1 MKKRILIV
9 DDDIAIRKGLKKL
22 LKKANYDVAVA
33 ADGFEAVDRFTSEP
47 IDLLLLDL
55 NMPGK
60 DGWAAY
66 EGITRKDPYVPTIIM
81 TGLPDQFPI
90 AAAGGTGTLLEKP
103 LEPKELLSVIES
115 LLDEPRS
122 NHWLRR
128 RHWLQDA
135 RSVPSTRYSLKNL
148 FVDTRTQGNCPTSL
162 YAQWPASFSV
172 ALIRWSIRCWRSSL
186 PKVAMK
192 RIATKRERRGAG
204 DDTLFAT
211 YETAVSV
218 NQT

>member
-22 LKKANYDVAVA
+22 LKRANYDVVVA
-33 ADGFEAVDRFTSEP
+33 ADGFEAVDRFASES

-66 EGITRKDPYVPTIIM
+66 ENITRKDPYVPTIIM

-90 AAAGGTGTLLEKP
+90 AAAGGTGALLEKP
-103 LEPKELLSVIES
+103 LEPKELLSVIEN

-128 RHWLQDA
+128 RHWLRDA
-135 RSVPSTRYSLKNL
+135 RSVPSTQYLSKP
-148 FVDTRTQGNCPTSL
+148 RTQSNANT
-162 YAQWPASFSV
+162 
-172 ALIRWSIRCWRSSL
+172 LI
-186 PKVAMK
+186 
-192 RIATKRERRGAG
+192 TAG
-204 DDTLFAT
+204 
-211 YETAVSV
+211 
-218 NQT
+218 

>member
-1 MKKRILIV
+1 VDPVFKKEFMKKRILIV
-9 DDDIAIRKGLKKL
+9 DDDMAIRKGLKKL
-22 LKKANYDVAVA
+22 LKKANYDVTVA
-33 ADGFEAVDRFTSEP
+33 ADGFEAVDRFGSEP

-66 EGITRKDPYVPTIIM
+66 ENITRKDPYLPTIIM

-90 AAAGGTGTLLEKP
+90 AAAGGTGALLEKP
-103 LEPKELLSVIES
+103 LEPKELLAVIEN

-135 RSVPSTRYSLKNL
+135 RSVPSTRYSAKLQ
-148 FVDTRTQGNCPTSL
+148 TQLSTDRL
-162 YAQWPASFSV
+162 ITAAS
-172 ALIRWSIRCWRSSL
+172 I
-186 PKVAMK
+186 
-192 RIATKRERRGAG
+192 
-204 DDTLFAT
+204 
-211 YETAVSV
+211 
-218 NQT
+218 